1 MSAESQELQEILSN
15 IDVSD
20 IESVEFFPT
29 NGESFRLDTENI
41 KKLTRYITTKL
52 EKEYFQ
58 PHELDL
64 TYGYVIDHLYS
75 EISEDKYAE
84 IQKQMKLFIE
94 QWWSVGIHTQTVW
107 EKWWQNPRWRIIG
120 IVGRPNG
127 WLSFGNHIPYLCA
140 IISIMYIHFDLLWQ
154 SGGWPSPLLT
164 LISIG
169 ILTLW
174 MWFGVWRKNEITD
187 IWTFLSIAK
196 PIGYILGILS
206 ILCIYFTYK
215 RAANYWEILLLHVL
229 ISTGILLLTTSMWF
243 WVFWRLMLSI
253 VIILFGGVWA
263 FCGGMVTFGA
273 RGFLGGPW
281 NPFLIPGYFAGIIFI
296 LTLLVLLWKAKK
308 TSLWSKIL
316 AYSFFI
322 VIGTIILGVIFGWLR

>member
-94 QWWSVGIHTQTVW
+94 Q
-107 EKWWQNPRWRIIG
+107 
-120 IVGRPNG
+120 
-127 WLSFGNHIPYLCA
+127 
-140 IISIMYIHFDLLWQ
+140 
-154 SGGWPSPLLT
+154 
-164 LISIG
+164 
-169 ILTLW
+169 
-174 MWFGVWRKNEITD
+174 
-187 IWTFLSIAK
+187 
-196 PIGYILGILS
+196 
-206 ILCIYFTYK
+206 
-215 RAANYWEILLLHVL
+215 
-229 ISTGILLLTTSMWF
+229 
-243 WVFWRLMLSI
+243 
-253 VIILFGGVWA
+253 
-263 FCGGMVTFGA
+263 
-273 RGFLGGPW
+273 
-281 NPFLIPGYFAGIIFI
+281 
-296 LTLLVLLWKAKK
+296 
-308 TSLWSKIL
+308 
-316 AYSFFI
+316 
-322 VIGTIILGVIFGWLR
+322 